1 MRFSNLPATA
11 TLAAAFLAAVILA
24 GCAGI
29 QPTGVVRPYYEQ
41 TPSADSM
48 RHARRAY
55 RAGMHQRALNH
66 YREAAVWADKFA
78 QYNVGVMHLRGEGT
92 EFDPVRAWAWIKLA
106 AERDYPEF
114 VETAEDLQAMLD
126 EEQRRKAREIYENEL
141 LPEYGDASQVAP
153 TARKMR
159 YNLRQATGSRTG
171 SAGFLAMLRVYEV
184 HEGDGLSRRGDEYY
198 DPMKWDFRQV
208 VQFESDIMINY
219 DRGSVE
225 FGEFKLVDDENEGG
239 NTNGN
244 GEQ

>member
-1 MRFSNLPATA
+1 MPFSNLHATT
-11 TLAAAFLAAVILA
+11 TLAAVFLAAVLLA

-29 QPTGVVRPYYEQ
+29 QPVGAVRPYYEQ
-41 TPSADSM
+41 TPSADAM
-48 RHARRAY
+48 RRARSAY
-55 RAGMHQRALNH
+55 RAGMYMRALNH

-114 VETAEDLQAMLD
+114 VETAEDLHTMLD

-141 LPEYGDASQVAP
+141 LPEYGDASQVAR

-159 YNLRQATGSRTG
+159 FGLRQATGSRTG
-171 SAGFLAMLRVYEV
+171 SAGFLAKLRIYEL

-198 DPMKWDFRQV
+198 DPKKWDFRQI
-208 VQFESDIMINY
+208 VQFESDIMINF
-219 DRGSVE
+219 DRGSVKL
-225 FGEFKLVDDENEGG
+225 GEFRLVDDEDEGG
-239 NTNGN
+239 ETNDDR
-244 GEQ
+244 EQ